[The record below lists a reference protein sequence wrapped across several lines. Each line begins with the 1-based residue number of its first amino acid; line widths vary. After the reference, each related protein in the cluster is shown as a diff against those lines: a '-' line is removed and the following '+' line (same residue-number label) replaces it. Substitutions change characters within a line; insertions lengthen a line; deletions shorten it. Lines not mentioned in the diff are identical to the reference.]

1 MRATGSSSGCA
12 APVVSPRLTDVNTDT
27 LAMLFPN
34 VAVTRDIAVRVAVSF
49 LAEQSDPDSQRWF
62 WSYHVRIENGSE
74 RAVQLLSRS
83 WTIVDGRGTVH
94 EVIGEGVVGEMPLI
108 APGASFD
115 YVSGCPLDTA
125 DGVMSGTYRMVDEDG
140 SAFDVVIPRFQL
152 LSV

>member
-1 MRATGSSSGCA
+1 MTIDA
-12 APVVSPRLTDVNTDT
+12 

-34 VAVTRDIAVRVAVSF
+34 VAMTREIAVRVAVSF
-49 LAEQSDPDSQRWF
+49 LAEQSDPSSNRWF

-83 WTIVDGRGTVH
+83 WQIVDGRGTMH
-94 EVIGEGVVGEMPLI
+94 EVHGEGVVGEMPLI

-125 DGVMSGTYRMVDEDG
+125 SGTMSGSYRMVDEDG
-140 SAFDVVIPRFQL
+140 TAFDVDIPSFQL
-152 LSV
+152 LSA